1 MHTFILVLRGE
12 YIFDENG
19 IGLGF
24 GDCDGDISY
33 SPIACRL
40 VLCFLLTLLGVAPFV
55 LLFAEATTPT
65 STARRR
71 CINIATT
78 ASLWCGRS
86 AALSLIK
93 SYLFLQFSLCLDVQR
108 FDFLF
113 ICSTQAV
120 VLFRF
125 LTRSFKERFSLYM
138 CCILAFCFL
147 TKISFSSNFPL
158 SSTFPP

>member
-40 VLCFLLTLLGVAPFV
+40 VCFPAHTAWCCTIRI
-55 LLFAEATTPT
+55 AICKATTPT

-71 CINIATT
+71 CVNIATT

-93 SYLFLQFSLCLDVQR
+93 SYLFLQFPLCLDVQR

-120 VLFRF
+120 VLFQIF
-125 LTRSFKERFSLYM
+125 
-138 CCILAFCFL
+138 
-147 TKISFSSNFPL
+147 
-158 SSTFPP
+158 